1 MPSDPTP
8 NPRPLSES
16 GAIRSTLATDP
27 DMVELIGMFVEE
39 LPQRT
44 AALQALV
51 ERRDLAQL
59 KRMAHQLKGAAGGY
73 GFPDLGDSASSL
85 EHVLL
90 NVCPTPCEEELKQVR
105 ERVDELVDLCRRASV
120 G

>member
-8 NPRPLSES
+8 NPRPVPDF

-27 DMVELIGMFVEE
+27 DMVELISMFVDE

-44 AALQALV
+44 ATLQSLV
-51 ERRDLAQL
+51 EQRDLAQL

-73 GFPDLGDSASSL
+73 GFADLGTSAASL
-85 EHVLL
+85 ERVLL
-90 NVCPTPCEEELKQVR
+90 NVCPPPCEEELKRVR